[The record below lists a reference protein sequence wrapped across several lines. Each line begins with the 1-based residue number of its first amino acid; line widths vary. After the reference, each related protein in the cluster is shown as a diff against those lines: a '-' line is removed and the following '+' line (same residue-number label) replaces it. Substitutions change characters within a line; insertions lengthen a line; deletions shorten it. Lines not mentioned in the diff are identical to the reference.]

1 MLQPTPSFTEEA
13 VQRLVR
19 RDYPPDQVDE
29 VLVALKSYG
38 QKSWHREPS
47 RVQLAILKLAA
58 GDTQGRHANVEM
70 AKRDYRDVL
79 AFAEYPGYFTK
90 VPPNAKPSDPAHA
103 EVIDADWNQYQE
115 WLKKVEGRNGKVENG

>member
-1 MLQPTPSFTEEA
+1 MRQPVPSVTEADVER
-13 VQRLVR
+13 VVR
-19 RDYPPDQVDE
+19 RDYPPDRVDE

-38 QKSWHREPS
+38 QESWHREPS

-58 GDTQGRHANVEM
+58 EDINALQTHLEM

-90 VPPNAKPSDPAHA
+90 VPPTATSSDSAHA
-103 EVIDADWNQYQE
+103 EVIEDDWKQYQE
-115 WLKKVEGRNGKVENG
+115 WLKKRES